1 MEGDDIFLRR
11 LRQGDPT
18 AFEELVHGFEGRL
31 YRYFLGVCGDPQLA
45 GEQTSD
51 CFGELF
57 KALPKMAGGPKQ
69 LRSFVF
75 GVARNVSRRRRRNQ
89 RRMASSYEVADDV
102 ICRAPSA
109 ERTVE
114 SREELA
120 RLLTAIRSLDEST
133 RDVLLL
139 RFVDQLSLAEV
150 AEVLNEPLG
159 SIKSRIHR
167 GRKRLEA
174 ILNPTSSIPHD

>member
-1 MEGDDIFLRR
+1 MTSDDDFLQR
-11 LRQGDPT
+11 LRLGDP
-18 AFEELVHGFEGRL
+18 AAYEELIVRFEGPL

-45 GEQTSD
+45 GEQSSD

-57 KALPKMAGGPKQ
+57 KAMPKMSGSPDQ
-69 LRSFVF
+69 LRAFVF
-75 GVARNVSRRRRRNQ
+75 GVARNVSHRRRRSQ
-89 RRMASSYEVADDV
+89 RCLASSLQETDEITCASPGPVQA
-102 ICRAPSA
+102 
-109 ERTVE
+109 TE

-120 RLLTAIRSLDEST
+120 RLLSAIHTLDETT

-150 AEVLNEPLG
+150 AAVIDEPLG
-159 SIKSRIHR
+159 TVKSRIHR

-174 ILNPTSSIPHD
+174 ILKPTPTYHA